1 MSLHGGISGS
11 FGVQAPSIIDMDP
24 SPNHRNQLQDFSNE
38 LNGVATS
45 LPRRPQIDNFGEAL
59 LDTIGIDK
67 DGNPDNTFLDA
78 VDDKLSNA
86 YEHTLNV
93 NFPGL
98 DFSKFN
104 LGALGASLETG
115 FSSIGDALT
124 ASTTEANRVARE
136 NAAAA
141 MQFNREE
148 AAADRAWQERMSSTA
163 YQRAVADMKAAGLN
177 PMLAY
182 SQGGASTPGGAS
194 ASTSAADTF
203 KDSSRA
209 EDARIAVAMVSTI
222 FKGLNSA
229 LSLALK

>member
-1 MSLHGGISGS
+1 MPLAG
-11 FGVQAPSIIDMDP
+11 FAPTIIDMNP
-24 SPNHRNQLQDFSNE
+24 SSNHRNPLADFSEN
-38 LNGVATS
+38 LNGVSTS
-45 LPRRPQIDNFGEAL
+45 LPRRPQIDNFAEAL
-59 LDTIGIDK
+59 LDTIGVDQ
-67 DGNPDNTFLDA
+67 DGIPENTFVDA

-86 YEHTLNV
+86 LQHTINV
-93 NFPGL
+93 NLPSFDL
-98 DFSKFN
+98 SKFN

-148 AAADRAWQERMSSTA
+148 AAADREWQERMSSTA

-194 ASTSAADTF
+194 ASTSAANTF